1 MIVRLAHLFT
11 LAALALVVLGL
22 SACGKGDG
30 AGRGGPG
37 GRSNAPPAV
46 TAQRVQEQD
55 WTDVLAALGTVKAHE
70 AVTVT
75 AKVSETVERV
85 HFDSGQEVARGAPL
99 LTLSGQQ
106 QQALLASAQAQLV
119 DTQQQ
124 FQRMSQL
131 AAQQLVARSALDS
144 ARASRDAAS
153 AQVAQIRANLSDR
166 VIRAPFAG
174 VLGIR
179 QVSPGALVT
188 PGTVIA
194 TLDDISRVYVDFPV
208 PETELAD
215 VAVGQTLDGRVDAWP
230 GRSFTGTVETVSAR
244 LDSATRAAMV
254 RGSFANPERLLKPG
268 MLVNIG
274 IVRATRKAIVVP
286 EIAVQQVGS
295 ETFVWRLKDNG
306 TVEKADVVVGGRV
319 PGKVMLRS
327 GITPGERIVVE
338 GTGKLQA
345 GMKVAADGQPQA
357 NPAR

>member
-1 MIVRLAHLFT
+1 MSPRSASFIPMAWLCIAIAGLA
-11 LAALALVVLGL
+11 
-22 SACGKGDG
+22 ACGKTGDRAG
-30 AGRGGPG
+30 HGGRGNTPVV
-37 GRSNAPPAV
+37 V
-46 TAQRVQEQD
+46 TTQAVQEQD
-55 WTDVLAALGTVKAHE
+55 WADTLQALGTVHAHE

-99 LTLSGQQ
+99 VTLSGQQ

-119 DTQQQ
+119 DAQQQ

-179 QVSPGALVT
+179 QLSPGALVT

-208 PETELAD
+208 PETELAN
-215 VAVGQTLDGRVDAWP
+215 VATGQTLAGRVDAWP
-230 GRSFTGTVETVSAR
+230 GRRFEGTVDTVSAR
-244 LDSATRAAMV
+244 LDSSTRAAMV
-254 RGSFANPERLLKPG
+254 RGAFPNPERLLKPG
-268 MLVNIG
+268 MLVN
-274 IVRATRKAIVVP
+274 VSLMRATRRAIVVP
-286 EIAVQQVGS
+286 EIAVQQVGG
-295 ETFVWRLKDNG
+295 ETFVWRRKADG
-306 TVEKADVVVGGRV
+306 TVEKADVVVGGRI
-319 PGKVMLRS
+319 PGKVMLQS
-327 GITPGERIVVE
+327 GLKPGEQIVVE
-338 GTGKLQA
+338 GTGKLQPGMQVATDAKPTA
-345 GMKVAADGQPQA
+345 GAA
-357 NPAR
+357 R